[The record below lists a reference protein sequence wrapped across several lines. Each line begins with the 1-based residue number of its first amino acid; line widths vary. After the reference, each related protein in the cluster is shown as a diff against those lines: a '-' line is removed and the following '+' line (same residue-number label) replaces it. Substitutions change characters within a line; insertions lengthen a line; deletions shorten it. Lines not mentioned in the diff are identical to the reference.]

1 MNFRNFFP
9 SLVAVLL
16 ACGVLGL
23 FWFGHNSEAK
33 PSSEVTVSETATD
46 AAVTEAEPEEM
57 LAENGGSSDLALGK
71 KVYKKANCIG
81 CHKWHGGGG
90 GGYGGA
96 ALSLRET
103 FLDEEQLIEVIACG
117 RPTTGMPAFHRKA
130 YKTYNCYDMTIAELG
145 EDKPPKPASRLSDA
159 DIARVAAYVLAKIKG
174 QGDMTKAQCTDFWGD
189 GARECNRFK

>member
-9 SLVAVLL
+9 SLAAVFL
-16 ACGVLGL
+16 AFGVLGL
-23 FWFGHNSEAK
+23 FWFGNNSEASSAPEAASAK
-33 PSSEVTVSETATD
+33 PAAAPADSGAT
-46 AAVTEAEPEEM
+46 
-57 LAENGGSSDLALGK
+57 SDLALGK
-71 KVYKKANCIG
+71 KIYKKANCIG
-81 CHKWHGGGG
+81 CHKWHGDGG

-103 FLDEEQLIEVIACG
+103 FLDQEQLVEVIACG

-130 YKTYNCYDMTIAELG
+130 YKTYNCYDMTMDDLG
-145 EDKPPKPASRLSDA
+145 EDKPPKPVKRLRDA
-159 DIARVAAYVLAKIKG
+159 DIARVAAYVFAKIKG